1 MGSIEVY
8 DYQQQKWVPYV
19 PDPEAWYQHFKDVR
33 DGYVQPDH
41 KGRYIVGSGAKHR
54 KLKEMEE
61 RPLVNLVTPVAQA
74 NEIAK
79 SEVDR
84 EKQRKKAGGK
94 KRKNETVPLAHP
106 KRHRTIH
113 DDALSI

>member
-1 MGSIEVY
+1 
-8 DYQQQKWVPYV
+8 
-19 PDPEAWYQHFKDVR
+19 
-33 DGYVQPDH
+33 
-41 KGRYIVGSGAKHR
+41 
-54 KLKEMEE
+54 MEK
-61 RPLVNLVTPVAQA
+61 RPVVNLVTPVAQA

-94 KRKNETVPLAHP
+94 KRKNETVPLVKP